1 MRTKIMIIRNLRGSL
16 QKKLEEMN
24 PVLVIQAKNIKIVVD
39 QFSKIINVKIT
50 PKIVTTDK

>member
-24 PVLVIQAKNIKIVVD
+24 PVLVIQAKNIKIVAD